1 VPGAVDLYMLSIMK
15 TSNEF
20 RIYVGTYA
28 KYNDGSLFGKWMDL
42 SDYNDLEEFY
52 KACLK
57 LHEDEEDPELMFQDW
72 EYIPDFLISESSLHV
87 ETFIYMEAISEMDE
101 ERANAFEIYCK
112 DIASWPDGGK
122 ELEGQLE
129 SFDDS
134 YQGYFG
140 GSMKDPETAAVA
152 VEFAYQ
158 YIEDTAMLSE
168 VAETLQRYF
177 DYDAFARD
185 LFMDGYTQLE
195 GHVFSTY

>member
-52 KACLK
+52 NACLK
-57 LHEDEEDPELMFQDW
+57 LHQDEEDPELMFQDW
-72 EYIPDFLISESSLHV
+72 EYIPDFLISESSLHND
-87 ETFIYMEAISEMDE
+87 TFTYMEAISEMDE
-101 ERANAFEIYCK
+101 DRANAFEIYCK

-122 ELEGQLE
+122 VLEDQLE
-129 SFDDS
+129 SFDES

-140 GSMKDPETAAVA
+140 GSMKDPEI
-152 VEFAYQ
+152 EFAYQ
-158 YIEDTAMLSE
+158 YIEDTGMLSDVPE
-168 VAETLQRYF
+168 LLQRYF
-177 DYDAFARD
+177 DYEAFGKD
-185 LFMDGYTQLE
+185 LFLDGYTEFE
-195 GHVFSTY
+195 GHVFSSY

>member
-1 VPGAVDLYMLSIMK
+1 MK

-42 SDYNDLEEFY
+42 SDYDDLEEFY

-57 LHEDEEDPELMFQDW
+57 LHQDEEDPELMFQDW
-72 EYIPDFLISESSLHV
+72 EYIPDFLISECSLHKG
-87 ETFIYMEAISEMDE
+87 TFPYMEAISDMDE
-101 ERANAFEIYCK
+101 QQAEAFEIYCK
-112 DIASWPDGGK
+112 HIVSWPDGGK
-122 ELEGQLE
+122 EINEQLE
-129 SFDDS
+129 NFHES
-134 YQGYFG
+134 YQGYYG
-140 GSMKDPETAAVA
+140 GPVKNPETAAVA

-158 YIEDTAMLSE
+158 YVEDTGMISE
-168 VAETLQRYF
+168 VSPTVQRYF

-185 LFMDGYTQLE
+185 LFMDGYTQMG